1 MSPSS
6 VGERENVTVAGL
18 RRLSDTRFELS
29 LESGETLK
37 IALEQVA
44 DFSLC
49 AGRELTDTELG
60 RLRSAA
66 VLSRTK
72 ERALRIIN
80 ARAMSEREMYDRL
93 VEKGESEQ
101 NAAAAVAWLISLH
114 FLNDADYAA
123 AVARH
128 CVAKGFGKR
137 RVRDELYKRKLPRE
151 LWDAA
156 MEELPEE
163 DDALD
168 RLLRSR
174 LRGADADDRAAL
186 KRATDALLRRG
197 FDWDEIKAAVE
208 RYRAGE

>member
-1 MSPSS
+1 MSH
-6 VGERENVTVAGL
+6 TVAGL

-37 IALEQVA
+37 IALDQVA
-44 DFSLC
+44 DFSLYPD
-49 AGRELTDTELG
+49 RELTDAELEE
-60 RLRSAA
+60 LRSAA
-66 VLSRTK
+66 ALSRTK

-101 NAAAAVAWLISLH
+101 NAAAAVAWLLDLH

-128 CVAKGFGKR
+128 CAAKGYGKR
-137 RVRDELYKRKLPRE
+137 RVRDEFFKRKIPRE

-156 MEELPEE
+156 MEEFPVEA
-163 DDALD
+163 DGTLD
-168 RLLRSR
+168 KLLRVR
-174 LRGADADDRAAL
+174 LRGADPDDRAAL

-197 FDWDEIKAAVE
+197 FGWDEIEAAVE
-208 RYRAGE
+208 RYRAGNQRQ

>member
-1 MSPSS
+1 MSH
-6 VGERENVTVAGL
+6 TVAEL
-18 RRLSDTRFELS
+18 RRITDERFELS
-29 LESGETLK
+29 LSDGEKLK
-37 IALEQVA
+37 IAPDQVA
-44 DFSLC
+44 DFSLYPD
-49 AGRELTDTELG
+49 RELTDAELEE
-60 RLRSAA
+60 LRSAA
-66 VLSRTK
+66 ALHHTK

-101 NAAAAVAWLISLH
+101 NAAAAVAWLLDLH

-128 CVAKGFGKR
+128 CAAKGYGKR
-137 RVRDELYKRKLPRE
+137 RVRDELYKRKIPRE

-163 DDALD
+163 DDTLD
-168 RLLRSR
+168 KLLRAR

-197 FDWDEIKAAVE
+197 FGWDEIKAAVE
-208 RYRAGE
+208 RFRSGE